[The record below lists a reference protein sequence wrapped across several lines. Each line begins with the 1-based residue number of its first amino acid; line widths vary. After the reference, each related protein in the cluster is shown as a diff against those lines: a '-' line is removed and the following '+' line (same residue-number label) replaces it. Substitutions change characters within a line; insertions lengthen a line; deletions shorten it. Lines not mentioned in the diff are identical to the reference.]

1 MAENQTNIHIGS
13 IIHLE
18 NGAERGGFLDGR
30 GWVSDKP
37 VITKWQDPRIRA
49 FVFTHESP
57 HRAEGSG
64 SWRIVSVIGKQDG
77 EPLLVGDKIHLLSLF
92 PGAGYLDSF
101 EWVSNLEPF
110 KNYPMT
116 IGVFTCSEPQRGGG
130 LSGTWTVRSGTGKPD
145 GAAIVEG
152 DAIYL
157 GNDYPGAGFLYSY
170 GDVTSHPLFDDY
182 TGHRKFV
189 FTHPHLQEAGGSP
202 RWTVRLSGG
211 MNYWYRVQVQWGDE
225 EAPWHDEGLFGLGH
239 RAAHPVVALRLAL
252 TEGGRT
258 LEGAVTYLDE
268 ESVSLRATHTDR
280 NRYSISTDSQA
291 SPAEWRIGARDFQPV
306 VGLELTSGDKG
317 VTLTGVVTYAG
328 ESPVR
333 FRGVRADD
341 FGASGFGLAQADP
354 VLGRAKRLEG
364 VLSGTHRLLSDALR
378 EMANVSIGEA
388 KKIVDTKERLLEQ
401 HATRGTAQS
410 ELAHFIDL
418 DRDFQM
424 RQLLNLHALSRRL
437 NGYFR
442 ETLQPLIRVSM
453 QTHQQQNTA
462 APLHLLRRCL
472 QRVATDHEIIQ
483 RAAQQRRWNRH
494 ADGKFYVSEQALE
507 LLVMDRLA
515 IKALAPCR
523 NLLSNRPQQN
533 PPVVL
538 SYLSERTH
546 IHHLPYTDD
555 LILIGVS
562 YDRVPPADSLFA
574 DKQLL
579 GSDFPAAELLAI
591 PHEVGHYIYHHA
603 RLDESGATFADLS
616 EGFRDNP
623 YFRWCEE
630 LFADLYGCVVA
641 GPLSALSMQ
650 ALLTSGDKA
659 RMWKDDEEHPTP
671 LLRVFILAEMLR
683 VLEKRQEERSKVD
696 RNMTVPYA
704 FPQLVG
710 QLEQDWAEILRV
722 WGYERVGEG
731 VGRPNRI
738 FLPDPAAVQLDKLV
752 NVDRV
757 VAAVRPI
764 LVAFAEALLSAADF
778 DDRQPVEEGSL
789 SLKIPWCRL
798 DSRIPEDFHAQMAA
812 VRQDARKRTPLQPV
826 VEEKVSPSRF
836 DGTYPDRLL
845 HEILSAWDDSGPTGF
860 GDNP

>member
-1 MAENQTNIHIGS
+1 MTASQTNIHTGAIV
-13 IIHLE
+13 HLE
-18 NGAERGGFLDGR
+18 NGVSPGGFLDVR
-30 GWVSDKP
+30 GWVTDKP
-37 VITKWQDPRIRA
+37 VITLFHDPRIRA
-49 FVFTHESP
+49 FVLTHESA
-57 HRAEGSG
+57 HRVEGSG
-64 SWRIVSVIGKQDG
+64 SWRILSATGKPEG
-77 EPLLVGDKIHLLSLF
+77 EPLLIGDKIHLLSLF
-92 PGAGYLDSF
+92 PGAGYLDTF
-101 EWVSNLEPF
+101 EWVRNLEPF
-110 KNYPMT
+110 HSYPMT
-116 IGVFTCSEPQRGGG
+116 IGVFTCSEPRRGGG
-130 LSGTWTVRSGTGKPD
+130 PSGTWTVRSGKGKPH
-145 GAAIVEG
+145 GVGIGEG

-157 GNDYPGAGFLYSY
+157 ENDYPGAGFLYGY
-170 GDVTSHPLFDDY
+170 GDVTTHPLFDDY
-182 TGHRKFV
+182 TGNRKFV
-189 FTHPHLQEAGGSP
+189 FTHPDLKETDGSP
-202 RWTVRLSGG
+202 LWTVRVSRG
-211 MNYWYRVQVQWGDE
+211 MNHWYRVQVQWGDE

-239 RAAHPVVALRLAL
+239 RAAHPVVDLRLASSD
-252 TEGGRT
+252 GGRT
-258 LEGAVTYLDE
+258 LEGTVTYLDE
-268 ESVSLRATHTDR
+268 AQVSLRATHTGH
-280 NRYSISTDSQA
+280 NRYAISADSQA
-291 SPAEWRIGARDFQPV
+291 SPAEWRIGARDFQRV
-306 VGLELTSGDKG
+306 VALDVASDDRGA
-317 VTLTGVVTYAG
+317 TLTGEVTYAD

-333 FRGVRADD
+333 FRGMRADD
-341 FGASGFGLAQADP
+341 LGASGFGLAQADP

-364 VLSGTHRLLSDALR
+364 VIAGTHRLLSDALR
-378 EMANVSIGEA
+378 EIADVSIGEA
-388 KKIVDTKERLLEQ
+388 KRIVDVKGKLIER
-401 HATRGTAQS
+401 HATRGVNQS

-424 RQLLNLHALSRRL
+424 RQLLNLHALSRQL

-442 ETLQPLIRVSM
+442 ETLQPLIRVSL
-453 QTHQQQNTA
+453 QSHQQQNTA
-462 APLHLLRRCL
+462 APLHLLRRGL

-515 IKALAPCR
+515 IKAIAPCR
-523 NLLSNRPQQN
+523 HLLADQPQHN
-533 PPVVL
+533 PPVIL

-546 IHHLPYTDD
+546 IHHLPYTDE

-603 RLDESGATFADLS
+603 RLDASGTTFADLS
-616 EGFRDNP
+616 EGFRENP

-671 LLRVFILAEMLR
+671 LLRVFILAEMFR

-696 RNMTVPYA
+696 PHATVPYA
-704 FPQLVG
+704 FPKLVG
-710 QLEQDWAEILRV
+710 QLDQDWAEILRV
-722 WGYERVGEG
+722 WGYERVGDG
-731 VGRPNRI
+731 AGRPNRI
-738 FLPDPAAVQLDKLV
+738 FLPDPAAVPLDKLV
-752 NVDRV
+752 NVERV
-757 VAAVRPI
+757 LAAVRPI

-778 DDRQPVEEGSL
+778 DDRQPAEEGSL

-798 DSRIPEDFHAQMAA
+798 DSRIPEDFHAQMTA
-812 VRQDARKRTPLQPV
+812 VRQDARKRAPLQPV
-826 VEEKVSPSRF
+826 VEEKVSPARF
-836 DGTYPDRLL
+836 DGSYPDRLL
-845 HEILSAWDDSGPTGF
+845 QEILSAWDDSGPTGF